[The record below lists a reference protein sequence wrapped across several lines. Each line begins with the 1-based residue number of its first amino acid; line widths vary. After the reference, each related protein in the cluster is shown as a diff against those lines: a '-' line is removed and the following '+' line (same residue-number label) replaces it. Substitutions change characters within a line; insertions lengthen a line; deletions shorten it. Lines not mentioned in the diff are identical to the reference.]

1 MIKLFIKIE
10 NMKKYILM
18 ISLLVFIFSCS
29 KDEYQIPTDEN
40 GNIIWTGVS
49 NTTTNGISSLDNS
62 FTVTATFATAK
73 AGDVMH
79 VELLQLQ
86 VPPEGGTTKQL
97 LPLANTQQDV
107 TVGSDL
113 KASVTFTRDQ
123 ANLQGVGDY
132 VVVVFNG
139 KTDYAK
145 QTVTMK
151 NAMTVSKPLVSGKE
165 VEVARTNEV
174 AYFNVT
180 VNTIGNSF
188 SGNVTVKRKNGTN
201 GSWVDVTGSPYS
213 GSGQPYL
220 VPISGNEFIAT
231 NDTMF
236 SNFTASQGNYN
247 ETIERTIVV
256 RDPYFY
262 LKKSAS
268 LILGTSSAGINLLT
282 NTPVPANDPTAIIAV
297 DGSLMLKGGTTWLQ
311 SGNKIEF
318 VSSTA
323 EMYALNN
330 SNNAIEAF
338 NSGIPVT
345 SVDPIQGE
353 GVYIFKATTGTNPED
368 IYYGMIRVTAAT
380 PNVSVSFEYRI
391 GNMYAH
397 LNVIK

>member
-1 MIKLFIKIE
+1 
-10 NMKKYILM
+10 
-18 ISLLVFIFSCS
+18 
-29 KDEYQIPTDEN
+29 
-40 GNIIWTGVS
+40 
-49 NTTTNGISSLDNS
+49 
-62 FTVTATFATAK
+62 
-73 AGDVMH
+73 
-79 VELLQLQ
+79 
-86 VPPEGGTTKQL
+86 
-97 LPLANTQQDV
+97 
-107 TVGSDL
+107 
-113 KASVTFTRDQ
+113 
-123 ANLQGVGDY
+123 
-132 VVVVFNG
+132 
-139 KTDYAK
+139 
-145 QTVTMK
+145 
-151 NAMTVSKPLVSGKE
+151 
-165 VEVARTNEV
+165 
-174 AYFNVT
+174 
-180 VNTIGNSF
+180 
-188 SGNVTVKRKNGTN
+188 VKRKNGTN

-213 GSGQPYL
+213 GNVQPYL

-236 SNFTASQGNYN
+236 YNFTASQGNYN

-268 LILGTSSAGINLLT
+268 LILGTSNAGINLLT

-318 VSSTA
+318 VPSTA

-353 GVYIFKATTGTNPED
+353 GVYIFKATTGTNPNPED